1 MSSATSNKEN
11 HKYHN
16 YNHEISKP
24 LTSHG
29 DTALR
34 TITGQATNGRFLAPS
49 NRSNQKIRVD
59 YESKIIPEFPFDE
72 LRVGYSSLFESHSG
86 DEDEDYSPFRDMDEV
101 DRMLPGVLA
110 AGVAYTVKQ
119 TICEGYLEKKGSGFD
134 WIGSRAWKRRW
145 AVLVRARTDGHDV
158 DVPLLQIFWDYH
170 SPTPSTVISLDSA
183 VVLPENNF
191 DTSKPENVNRMYR
204 FKIRHL
210 KKSVNPEISVQLTRI
225 LGCAGA
231 AERDN
236 WIYSINQA
244 LLTYEKEKASA
255 KRLSSLSL
263 SPPRGNFRAWVNE
276 DVMPQPSRIR
286 QTSSSS
292 PPRIPVCSRKDIRR

>member
-11 HKYHN
+11 HKYHH
-16 YNHEISKP
+16 YHHEISKP
-24 LTSHG
+24 PTSQG

-34 TITGQATNGRFLAPS
+34 TITGQATNGTFPGYS
-49 NRSNQKIRVD
+49 NRSNRKLRVD
-59 YESKIIPEFPFDE
+59 YESKIVPEFPFDE
-72 LRVGYSSLFESHSG
+72 LQVGYTSLFEVHSD
-86 DEDEDYSPFRDMDEV
+86 DEEDDSPFRDMDEV
-101 DRMLPGVLA
+101 GRMLPGVLA
-110 AGVAYTVKQ
+110 NGVAYTVKQ
-119 TICEGYLEKKGSGFD
+119 TIAQGYLEKKGSGFD

-191 DTSKPENVNRMYR
+191 DTSKAENVHRMYR
-204 FKIRHL
+204 FQIRHL

-225 LGCAGA
+225 LGCADA
-231 AERDN
+231 AERDH

-255 KRLSSLSL
+255 KRLNSLSL
-263 SPPRGNFRAWVNE
+263 SPPRGIIRAWVNE
-276 DVMPQPSRIR
+276 DVMPQSSRIR